1 MSSGRCWPSWPAPS
15 SGRDRGVP
23 RLSTRPVDQTLAAV
37 PVDLAARERRR
48 THVMAPTG
56 PGEVQPPR
64 RSPCGDGALLPEAL
78 APGGAHGA
86 GPIDEQAVVPAL
98 RTGHLR
104 GAAVGIVSV
113 GELYPHL
120 SDLRT
125 RWPTASNTILC
136 PRGTRTL
143 AVLLGEV
150 GEF

>member
-1 MSSGRCWPSWPAPS
+1 M
-15 SGRDRGVP
+15 
-23 RLSTRPVDQTLAAV
+23 
-37 PVDLAARERRR
+37 
-48 THVMAPTG
+48 
-56 PGEVQPPR
+56 
-64 RSPCGDGALLPEAL
+64 GALLPEAL